1 MAMELFLAIDALDG
15 DTLIDPLILPSLRTF
30 WQAPFMCEMHNCIVL
45 DVAIGTISITTNI
58 GSILECCFLIFH
70 CFK

>member
-15 DTLIDPLILPSLRTF
+15 NALIDPLILPSLHTF
-30 WQAPFMCEMHNCIVL
+30 WQGPFMCEMHNCIVL
-45 DVAIGTISITTNI
+45 DVAISITTDI

>member
-15 DTLIDPLILPSLRTF
+15 VALIDPLILPSLHTF
-30 WQAPFMCEMHNCIVL
+30 WQAPFMCELHNCIVL
-45 DVAIGTISITTNI
+45 DVVIGTISITTNI
-58 GSILECCFLIFH
+58 GNILECCFLIFH